1 MAGSSPGFHAL
12 NMACSFTLTPGPD
25 VTICNPGQS
34 VNIGATVTGQY
45 LSAVWTPSTGLSNPN
60 ALNTSA
66 TVSQTTTY
74 TLTVSG
80 LSASN
85 LIVNGDF
92 SAGLTGFT
100 SDYVQGTGGSFGLL
114 SLEGT
119 FAVSTNANLTHN
131 NFVNCTDHTGGGN
144 MLVVNGAGTPN
155 QNVWCQTVM
164 VSPGTN
170 YAFSLW
176 GATVVASSPAILQF
190 SINGN
195 LLGSS
200 FSLPTATCQWTQHFQ
215 LWNSGG
221 ASSATICIV
230 NQNTQTSGN
239 DFALD
244 DIVFGPVCEETTQVT
259 VTVIDVDATW
269 TPPQGLCPLSPGFPL
284 NSLLSPTATPGGAW
298 TINGSPATF
307 FNPALLG
314 PGTFSVSYTVGTA
327 PCIETVTLPIVVNTL
342 PSADW
347 LTPGL
352 MCVGMPAVLLNN
364 LLLPGALPGG
374 SWTINGSPAF
384 VFNPSVWGPGS
395 HTVIYETGTP
405 PCTNSLAQIIQV
417 QAQPIA
423 DWTPPLP
430 LCINSA
436 AFPLNTLLPPG
447 TTPGGTWL
455 IGGNNALVFNP
466 AVQGAGPF
474 SVTYQVG
481 TFPCNASQTH
491 FIEVLALPNAQWD
504 GPDTLCRTAQIVML
518 NTWLLPG
525 TATGGSWTLDG
536 QAATQLNPALLS
548 PGLHT
553 LVYTVGPANCQ
564 RSASGTVR
572 IQDTL
577 SAPEPFCSIVTGNSV
592 EIQWPGMPG
601 QSYTVQVLSGPAPS
615 FVNNTSAQF
624 TGLAVGASVS
634 VILQASAAG
643 PCPPVFSDTLT
654 CTTFSCD
661 ALPVHIQPVDTLCLY
676 PGAPAITLTATLPD
690 TAAQGIPAWSGP
702 GITNAVTGQFS
713 PTVAGAGTHTIYFF
727 YNLDNCVGT
736 DSIEIVVVQRPTA
749 MFSVAPIVCIADTTV
764 VTFTGMAGPSAT
776 YLWDFDDAQ
785 VLYGSG
791 PGPIGLLWDSY
802 GQHLI
807 SLTVEESGC
816 VSLPYFRPVNI
827 SAVVDTPQVFCNAAL
842 TEIELVWNSLPD
854 GNSVIVYVLDG
865 PLGTP
870 TSDTSYLI
878 TGLMPGQ
885 QVTVRMSAG
894 TESACDEVIIIV
906 QCDALPC
913 TGLAV
918 DIAQPDTVC
927 LPAGPLDLDAVV
939 TGGGSQGQLVWSGPG
954 ITDTLAGTWQPN
966 AGMIGQLVPVTA
978 TFTEGPC
985 SAADTVWIAVSKTP
999 TSDISADSVV
1009 CVADAATVQY
1019 LGNAGAGAVFNWNFG
1034 GAMAVPGN
1042 GAGPQSLS
1050 FASAGNYMITLSVEE
1065 NGCAGAPDTAL
1076 IQVDALL
1083 QMPVVQCEATYTSVI
1098 FSWASQ
1104 ANAAQHSVLNLSGNG
1119 GAMQGDTA
1127 FVVTGLMPGQT
1138 VNIELTAHSANACPD
1153 ATAAATCTTL
1163 PCPDVQIDIA
1173 PVPAVC
1179 WDGQAD
1185 TIALS
1190 AQLSGA
1196 PATGVLRWEGEGVA
1210 DTALGTWVSAANMA
1224 GRSITVYAVFTDD
1237 VCVFRDSASIAV
1249 WPVPT
1254 SDISADSVV
1263 CVADMA
1269 TVQYLGNAG
1278 AGAVF
1283 NWNFGGATA
1292 VPGNGAG
1299 PQSLSFA
1306 SAGNYMIT
1314 LSVEENGCAGA
1325 PDTALIQV
1333 DALLQ
1338 MPVVQCEATYTS
1350 VIFSWASQANAAQH
1364 SVLNLSGNGGAMQ
1377 GDTAFVVTGLMPGQT
1392 VNIELTAH
1400 SANAC
1405 PDATAAATCTTLPC
1419 PDVQIDIAPV
1429 PAVCWDGQADTIAL
1443 SAQLSG
1449 APATGVLRW
1458 EGEGVADTAL
1468 GTWVSAAN
1476 MAGRSITVYAVFTDD
1491 VCVFR
1496 DSASIAVWPVPTSDI
1511 SADSVVCVADMAT
1524 VQYLGNAGAGAVF
1537 NWNFGGATAVPG
1549 NGAGPQSLS
1558 FASAGNYMITLSVE
1572 ENGCAGAPDTAL
1584 IQVDAL
1590 LQMPV
1595 VQCETTYTSVVFSW
1609 PAIVGATAYQVILPA
1624 GIIPVWTSD
1633 TSIIISNL
1641 APGTTLPISVEAV
1654 SETACP
1660 NTSAQ
1665 SSCTTLPCPPVSLT
1679 MTATPVVC
1687 IGDSAQVQFSLAGP
1701 AGTLLDLVLS
1711 DGVQTWPLAGVGH
1724 GRIFRFLPAQSLVIN
1739 VISAANAALPAC
1751 PVNLPAP
1758 VQVQVEALREAGT
1771 PIMGAPVCAFTD
1783 TLVNLNQLLM
1793 GADGGG
1799 QWSLFPGSAQPF
1811 AGSFQAGAGSFRVT
1825 PNDAGSFRF
1834 RYIVAAGAACPA
1846 DTAVASLEL
1855 LPLPP
1860 ANAGPDQTLDCLHR
1874 VVSIGRAGN
1883 AAFRYL
1889 WTSADGRLIDDDMPI
1904 VEADAPGLYRLEV
1917 LNPLTGCRAF
1927 DEMRVISEIAVLE
1940 PQTGVGQISC
1950 YGADDGWIQVQAVGQ
1965 ATPPLQFS
1973 LNGAPPVPQGLFP
1986 RLSPGL
1992 YELLIRDAAGCET
2005 TLRFDLQQPSEL
2017 QAVIDAPGLAGDP
2030 PSIQLGDS
2038 LRLELLTNVPP
2049 AEVASIVWSPAPC
2062 PECMSVSL
2070 RPSFTDT
2077 YAVTVTNQNGC
2088 SASAELTVLVD
2099 RRPAVFIPNA
2109 FSPNN
2114 DGFNDRLLVFA
2125 GKQVSHV
2132 RSFLIFDRWG
2142 EAVYEVYQFPPNDP
2156 AYGWDGSY
2164 RGQPLQSAVFVY
2176 VAEVETIDGE
2186 VHLLKGDVTLVR

>member
-1 MAGSSPGFHAL
+1 MKRRYTLLTAWGILYWAISAMAGSSPGFHAL
-12 NMACSFTLTPGPD
+12 NMACSFTLAPGPD

-85 LIVNGDF
+85 LITNGDF
-92 SAGLTGFT
+92 NAGLTGFT

-114 SLEGT
+114 SAEGT

-155 QNVWCQTVM
+155 QDVWCQTVA

-176 GATVVASSPAILQF
+176 GATVVPSSPAILQF

-423 DWTPPLP
+423 DWTPPPP

-466 AVQGAGPF
+466 AVQGAGQF

-491 FIEVLALPNAQWD
+491 FIEVLALANAQWD
-504 GPDTLCRTAQIVML
+504 GPDTLCRTAPIVML

-577 SAPEPFCSIVTGNSV
+577 IAPEPFCSIVTGNSV

-1009 CVADAATVQY
+1009 CVADMATVQY

-1034 GAMAVPGN
+1034 GATAVPGN

-1050 FASAGNYMITLSVEE
+1050 FASPGNYMITLSVEE

-1138 VNIELTAHSANACPD
+1138 VNIELTAHSANACPG
-1153 ATAAATCTTL
+1153 ATAAASCTTL

-1185 TIALS
+1185 TITLS

-1196 PATGVLRWEGEGVA
+1196 PATGVLHWEGEGVA
-1210 DTALGTWVSAANMA
+1210 DTALGLWVSAANMA

-1283 NWNFGGATA
+1283 NWNF
-1292 VPGNGAG
+1292 
-1299 PQSLSFA
+1299 
-1306 SAGNYMIT
+1306 
-1314 LSVEENGCAGA
+1314 
-1325 PDTALIQV
+1325 
-1333 DALLQ
+1333 
-1338 MPVVQCEATYTS
+1338 
-1350 VIFSWASQANAAQH
+1350 
-1364 SVLNLSGNGGAMQ
+1364 
-1377 GDTAFVVTGLMPGQT
+1377 
-1392 VNIELTAH
+1392 
-1400 SANAC
+1400 
-1405 PDATAAATCTTLPC
+1405 
-1419 PDVQIDIAPV
+1419 
-1429 PAVCWDGQADTIAL
+1429 
-1443 SAQLSG
+1443 
-1449 APATGVLRW
+1449 
-1458 EGEGVADTAL
+1458 
-1468 GTWVSAAN
+1468 
-1476 MAGRSITVYAVFTDD
+1476 
-1491 VCVFR
+1491 
-1496 DSASIAVWPVPTSDI
+1496 
-1511 SADSVVCVADMAT
+1511 
-1524 VQYLGNAGAGAVF
+1524 
-1537 NWNFGGATAVPG
+1537 
-1549 NGAGPQSLS
+1549 
-1558 FASAGNYMITLSVE
+1558 
-1572 ENGCAGAPDTAL
+1572 
-1584 IQVDAL
+1584 
-1590 LQMPV
+1590 
-1595 VQCETTYTSVVFSW
+1595 
-1609 PAIVGATAYQVILPA
+1609 
-1624 GIIPVWTSD
+1624 
-1633 TSIIISNL
+1633 
-1641 APGTTLPISVEAV
+1641 
-1654 SETACP
+1654 
-1660 NTSAQ
+1660 
-1665 SSCTTLPCPPVSLT
+1665 
-1679 MTATPVVC
+1679 
-1687 IGDSAQVQFSLAGP
+1687 
-1701 AGTLLDLVLS
+1701 
-1711 DGVQTWPLAGVGH
+1711 
-1724 GRIFRFLPAQSLVIN
+1724 
-1739 VISAANAALPAC
+1739 
-1751 PVNLPAP
+1751 
-1758 VQVQVEALREAGT
+1758 
-1771 PIMGAPVCAFTD
+1771 
-1783 TLVNLNQLLM
+1783 
-1793 GADGGG
+1793 
-1799 QWSLFPGSAQPF
+1799 
-1811 AGSFQAGAGSFRVT
+1811 
-1825 PNDAGSFRF
+1825 
-1834 RYIVAAGAACPA
+1834 
-1846 DTAVASLEL
+1846 
-1855 LPLPP
+1855 
-1860 ANAGPDQTLDCLHR
+1860 
-1874 VVSIGRAGN
+1874 
-1883 AAFRYL
+1883 
-1889 WTSADGRLIDDDMPI
+1889 
-1904 VEADAPGLYRLEV
+1904 
-1917 LNPLTGCRAF
+1917 
-1927 DEMRVISEIAVLE
+1927 
-1940 PQTGVGQISC
+1940 
-1950 YGADDGWIQVQAVGQ
+1950 
-1965 ATPPLQFS
+1965 
-1973 LNGAPPVPQGLFP
+1973 
-1986 RLSPGL
+1986 
-1992 YELLIRDAAGCET
+1992 
-2005 TLRFDLQQPSEL
+2005 
-2017 QAVIDAPGLAGDP
+2017 
-2030 PSIQLGDS
+2030 
-2038 LRLELLTNVPP
+2038 
-2049 AEVASIVWSPAPC
+2049 
-2062 PECMSVSL
+2062 
-2070 RPSFTDT
+2070 
-2077 YAVTVTNQNGC
+2077 
-2088 SASAELTVLVD
+2088 
-2099 RRPAVFIPNA
+2099 
-2109 FSPNN
+2109 
-2114 DGFNDRLLVFA
+2114 
-2125 GKQVSHV
+2125 
-2132 RSFLIFDRWG
+2132 
-2142 EAVYEVYQFPPNDP
+2142 
-2156 AYGWDGSY
+2156 
-2164 RGQPLQSAVFVY
+2164 
-2176 VAEVETIDGE
+2176 
-2186 VHLLKGDVTLVR
+2186 